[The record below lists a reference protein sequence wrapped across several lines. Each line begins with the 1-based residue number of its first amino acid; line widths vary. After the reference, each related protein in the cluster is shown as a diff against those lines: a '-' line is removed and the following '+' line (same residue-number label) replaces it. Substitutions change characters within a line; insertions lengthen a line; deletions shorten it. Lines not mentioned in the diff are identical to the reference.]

1 MEPDRQTRQAWT
13 AAATAFADDFL
24 TGLEDA
30 PASGHDAPVP
40 ADLLAPPPDGPG
52 DLADLLARFGDAA
65 GRALETAGPR
75 YFAYFPAGGLYSS
88 ALAEYLAQTVNRY
101 TGIAGPAPAFAA
113 IEHSVIRWLCDLF
126 DLPPGGGGLFTSGA
140 SIATLAALHAAREDR
155 LGGPDPRGTLYVT
168 AQAHYCVAKAA
179 RIAGLTAD
187 QVRTVPVD
195 AHLRLDVPAT
205 AEIIARDRAA
215 GRRPF
220 LLVGNAGTTSTGT
233 VDPLRE
239 MRDLARREDMWFH
252 VDAAYGGGF
261 QLTARGRDV
270 LTGITDADS
279 IALDPHKS
287 MFLPFGTG
295 VLLVRDQQR
304 LHAAHSATGDYLQ
317 DFDRDTW
324 PDVADLGP
332 ELTRG
337 YRGLR
342 LWLPLHLHGVD
353 AFRRELD
360 EKLDLAAHVHRSLS
374 ADPNLDVPLAPDL
387 TVSVFRSPLGDD
399 ATERLLSRV
408 NGSRRVYL
416 SSTRLDGRHTIRLCV
431 LSVRTHKSH
440 VDEALEII
448 HEAAAHT
455 AGTRPG
461 FPRA

>member
-13 AAATAFADDFL
+13 AAVTAFADDFV

-30 PASGHDAPVP
+30 PASAHDAPVP
-40 ADLLAPPPDGPG
+40 DGLLAPPPDGPG
-52 DLADLLARFGDAA
+52 DLADLLDRFGDAA
-65 GRALETAGPR
+65 RRAIETAGPR

-88 ALAEYLAQTVNRY
+88 ALAEFLAQTVNRY
-101 TGIAGPAPAFAA
+101 TGIAGPAPALAA

-126 DLPPGGGGLFTSGA
+126 DLPACAGGVFTSGA

-195 AHLRLDVPAT
+195 AHLRLDVPAA
-205 AEIIARDRAA
+205 AEIVARDRAA
-215 GRRPF
+215 GLRPF
-220 LLVGNAGTTSTGT
+220 LLVATAGTTSTGT
-233 VDPLRE
+233 VDPLAGAGE
-239 MRDLARREDMWFH
+239 LARREDMWCH
-252 VDAAYGGGF
+252 VDGAYGGGF
-261 QLTARGRDV
+261 QLTARGREV
-270 LTGITDADS
+270 LTGVTGADS

-295 VLLVRDQQR
+295 VLLVRDQAR

-317 DFDRDTW
+317 DLDRDTW

-360 EKLDLAAHVHRSLS
+360 EKLDLSAHVHQSLS
-374 ADPNLDVPLAPDL
+374 GDPNLEVPLTPDL
-387 TVSVFRSPLGDD
+387 TVSVFRSPHGDA

-408 NGSRRVYL
+408 NGTRRTYL
-416 SSTRLDGRHTIRLCV
+416 SSTRLGGRHTIRLCV
-431 LSVRTHKSH
+431 LSFRSHKSH

-448 HEAAAHT
+448 HHAA
-455 AGTRPG
+455 RP
-461 FPRA
+461 

>member
-13 AAATAFADDFL
+13 AAVTAFAEDFVS
-24 TGLEDA
+24 GLEDA

-40 ADLLAPPPDGPG
+40 PGLLAPPPSGPG

-65 GRALETAGPR
+65 SRAIETAGPR

-88 ALAEYLAQTVNRY
+88 ALAEFLAQTVNRY
-101 TGIAGPAPAFAA
+101 TGISGPAPAFAA
-113 IEHSVIRWLCDLF
+113 MEHSVIRWLCDLF
-126 DLPPGGGGLFTSGA
+126 DLPAGAGGLFTSGA

-168 AQAHYCVAKAA
+168 AHTHYCVAKAA
-179 RIAGLTAD
+179 RIAGLTDD
-187 QVRTVPVD
+187 QVRIVPVD
-195 AHLRLDVPAT
+195 ADLRLDVPAA
-205 AEIIARDRAA
+205 AEMIARDRAE

-220 LLVGNAGTTSTGT
+220 LLVGTAGTTSTGT
-233 VDPLRE
+233 VDPLAAVG
-239 MRDLARREDMWFH
+239 DLARREDMWFH
-252 VDAAYGGGF
+252 VDGAYGGGF
-261 QLTARGRDV
+261 QLTARGREV
-270 LTGITDADS
+270 LTGITGADS

-295 VLLVRDQQR
+295 VLLVRDQAR
-304 LHAAHSATGDYLQ
+304 LRAAHSATGDYLQ
-317 DFDRDTW
+317 DLDRDTW

-360 EKLDLAAHVHRSLS
+360 EKLDLAAHVHQTLA
-374 ADPNLDVPLAPDL
+374 ADPNLDVPLTPDL
-387 TVSVFRSPLGDD
+387 TVSVFRSPHGDA
-399 ATERLLSRV
+399 ATERLLSSI
-408 NGSRRVYL
+408 NSTRRVYL

-431 LSVRTHKSH
+431 LSFRTHKSH
-440 VDEALEII
+440 VDEVLEII
-448 HEAAAHT
+448 QKSAS
-455 AGTRPG
+455 
-461 FPRA
+461 

>member
-1 MEPDRQTRQAWT
+1 MEPDRHTRQAWT
-13 AAATAFADDFL
+13 AATTAFVEDFL
-24 TGLEDA
+24 DGLEDA
-30 PASGHDAPVP
+30 PASAHDAPVP

-65 GRALETAGPR
+65 SRALESAGPR

-88 ALAEYLAQTVNRY
+88 ALAEFLSQTVNRY
-101 TGIAGPAPAFAA
+101 TGIAAPAPALAA
-113 IEHSVIRWLCDLF
+113 IEHSVIRWLCDVF
-126 DLPPGGGGLFTSGA
+126 DLPAGSGGLFTSGA

-168 AQAHYCVAKAA
+168 EHAHYCVAKAA
-179 RIAGLTAD
+179 RIAGLTTD

-195 AHLRLDVPAT
+195 AGLRLDVPAA
-205 AEIIARDRAA
+205 AEVIARDRAA

-220 LLVGNAGTTSTGT
+220 LLVGTAGTTSTGT
-233 VDPLRE
+233 VDPLAAAS
-239 MRDLARREDMWFH
+239 DLARREGMWFH
-252 VDAAYGGGF
+252 VDGAYGGAF
-261 QLTARGRDV
+261 QLTARGREV
-270 LTGITDADS
+270 LTGITGADS

-295 VLLVRDQQR
+295 VLLVRDQGR
-304 LHAAHSATGDYLQ
+304 LRAAHAGHGDYLQ
-317 DFDRDTW
+317 DLDRDTW

-360 EKLDLAAHVHRSLS
+360 EKLDLSAQVHQALS
-374 ADPNLDVPLAPDL
+374 TNPNLEVPLTPDL
-387 TVSVFRSPLGDD
+387 TVSVFRSPHGDA
-399 ATERLLSRV
+399 ATERLLARI
-408 NGSRRVYL
+408 NGTRRAYL

-431 LSVRTHKSH
+431 LSFRTHKSH
-440 VDEALEII
+440 VDEVLEII
-448 HEAAAHT
+448 QDA
-455 AGTRPG
+455 TRS
-461 FPRA
+461 

>member
-1 MEPDRQTRQAWT
+1 MEPDRQTRHAWT
-13 AAATAFADDFL
+13 AAATAFVENFVA
-24 TGLEDA
+24 GLEDA
-30 PASGHDAPVP
+30 PGSAHDAPVP
-40 ADLLAPPPDGPG
+40 EGLLAPPPDGPG

-65 GRALETAGPR
+65 SRAIETAGPR

-88 ALAEYLAQTVNRY
+88 VLAEFLSQTVNRY
-101 TGIAGPAPAFAA
+101 TGIAGPAPALAA
-113 IEHSVIRWLCDLF
+113 IEHSVVRWLCDLF
-126 DLPPGGGGLFTSGA
+126 DLPAGAGGLFTSGA

-168 AQAHYCVAKAA
+168 TQAHYCVAKAA

-195 AHLRLDVPAT
+195 ARLRLDVPAA
-205 AEIIARDRAA
+205 AEIIARDRAE

-220 LLVGNAGTTSTGT
+220 LLVGTAGTTSTGT

-239 MRDLARREDMWFH
+239 THDLARRENMWFH
-252 VDAAYGGGF
+252 VDGAYGGAF
-261 QLTARGRDV
+261 QLTARGREV
-270 LTGITDADS
+270 LTGITGADS

-295 VLLVRDQQR
+295 VLLVRDQAR
-304 LHAAHSATGDYLQ
+304 LRAAHTATGDYLQ
-317 DFDRDTW
+317 DQDRDTW
-324 PDVADLGP
+324 PDAADLGP

-360 EKLDLAAHVHRSLS
+360 EKLDLSAHVHRALS
-374 ADPNLDVPLAPDL
+374 ADPNLEVPLTPDL
-387 TVSVFRSPLGDD
+387 TVSVFRSPHGDA
-399 ATERLLSRV
+399 ATERILSRV
-408 NGSRRVYL
+408 NGTRRTYL

-431 LSVRTHKSH
+431 LSFRTHKSH
-440 VDEALEII
+440 VDEVLEIVQ
-448 HEAAAHT
+448 HAA
-455 AGTRPG
+455 RP
-461 FPRA
+461 